1 MCVLFLLIPYTLVFG
16 NETENAYLALETN
29 KPSKDGPLVVSI
41 GAFGVGSGKGTH
53 INLAYI
59 EARNKEKSVVL
70 DLGVSVALKR
80 SIFTIYVGGGG
91 LVGYNGSRE
100 KLVRGYYPE
109 AGILIDITKKFGLI
123 ASGKRYI
130 NLFSETE
137 DVVMLGLLFGAR

>member
-1 MCVLFLLIPYTLVFG
+1 MLFLLIPYTLVFG

-29 KPSKDGPLVVSI
+29 KRSKDGPLLVSI
-41 GAFGVGSGKGTH
+41 GAFGVGNDKGTH
-53 INLAYI
+53 INLVYL
-59 EARNKEKSVVL
+59 EAPNKEKSAAL

-91 LVGYNGSRE
+91 LIGYNGSRE

-109 AGILIDITKKFGLI
+109 VGILIDITKKFGLI

-130 NLFSETE
+130 NVFPETE
-137 DVVMLGLLFGAR
+137 DVVMLGLIFGAR